1 MSVLIIIGIIAVI
14 ALIIVCIIIDEVRV
28 ITTATLCIA
37 KLIVALFVKGWG
49 NVLFVYA
56 GLSAIHMI
64 IMLGTDCF
72 NSDTK
77 GTWIP
82 RKDGKGLQEDINHPI
97 GAFIGSL
104 FAITIVLLVEYAL
117 CYFSGSYL
125 LFPIVSGIML
135 ILDIIALINVFC
147 WS

>member
-1 MSVLIIIGIIAVI
+1 MYLLGIIAVI
-14 ALIIVCIIIDEVRV
+14 ALIIVCIMIDEVRV

-37 KLIVALFVKGWG
+37 KLIVALFVEGWG
-49 NVLFVYA
+49 TVLFVYA
-56 GLSAIHMI
+56 GLSAIHTI
-64 IMLGTDCF
+64 ITLGTDCF

-82 RKDGKGLQEDINHPI
+82 RKDGKGLQEDVNHPI

-104 FAITIVLLVEYAL
+104 FAIAVVLLVEYGI

-147 WS
+147 CS